1 MELVENRLR
10 VRRVNLQNGQI
21 KFLDCYFQ
29 VIVVFSARSDMLLL
43 ATLDQGLFKLLNLF
57 LKQVFTL
64 LLVLLDCADCLLF
77 GLQVELQTFTI
88 VLLIAEL
95 LRLLGTLHLEIRYFT
110 LLLFNV
116 A

>member
-1 MELVENRLR
+1 
-10 VRRVNLQNGQI
+10 
-21 KFLDCYFQ
+21 
-29 VIVVFSARSDMLLL
+29 MLLL
-43 ATLDQGLFKLLNLF
+43 ATLDQSLFKLLNLF

-64 LLVLLDCADCLLF
+64 LLVLLDGADCLLL

-88 VLLIAEL
+88 VLLIAKF

-110 LLLFNV
+110 LLMFNV